1 MKNRFRLY
9 RRAKTGVFYLHD
21 GDTGKQESL
30 GTRDRAEA
38 KTLLAT
44 RNEAVRQPHL
54 NLQIARAYLAA
65 SDPASTKRTW
75 QVPLEE
81 LAKTKSGTTHDRWI
95 SVLKD
100 PAFEGIRE
108 LPLLETRAEHL
119 LKVME
124 TGTVSTNVFLRRVHN
139 FALDMGW
146 LPWPL
151 IPKKHWPKI
160 QFRDKRAITAEE
172 HRAILD
178 HQPNPTWRA
187 FYQLCWLLGASQTD
201 VAFLAAENVDW
212 GARVISF
219 ARQKNRSISMVHFGP
234 EVEEVLR
241 TLPATGPFF
250 PKLRT
255 MNSGHRATE
264 FTRIC
269 RRVGVKGVTLHSY
282 RYAWAERA
290 KQCGYPERFAQEALG
305 HNSKAVHRS
314 YSRKAKVKLPS
325 LESFEK
331 QAAESKVIAFPS
343 PQPSE
348 VAPQDPSA
356 LRPS

>member
-9 RRAKTGVFYLHD
+9 RRTKTGVFYLHD

-124 TGTVSTNVFLRRVHN
+124 TGTVSTN
-139 FALDMGW
+139 
-146 LPWPL
+146 
-151 IPKKHWPKI
+151 
-160 QFRDKRAITAEE
+160 
-172 HRAILD
+172 
-178 HQPNPTWRA
+178 
-187 FYQLCWLLGASQTD
+187 
-201 VAFLAAENVDW
+201 
-212 GARVISF
+212 
-219 ARQKNRSISMVHFGP
+219 
-234 EVEEVLR
+234 
-241 TLPATGPFF
+241 
-250 PKLRT
+250 
-255 MNSGHRATE
+255 
-264 FTRIC
+264 
-269 RRVGVKGVTLHSY
+269 
-282 RYAWAERA
+282 
-290 KQCGYPERFAQEALG
+290 
-305 HNSKAVHRS
+305 
-314 YSRKAKVKLPS
+314 
-325 LESFEK
+325 
-331 QAAESKVIAFPS
+331 
-343 PQPSE
+343 
-348 VAPQDPSA
+348 
-356 LRPS
+356 